1 MFKKAKVLKNE
12 KGLTLIELLAVMVIL
27 GIIAAIAIPAIGGI
41 IQNSR
46 EDAVKSDAIA
56 ILEAAKLA
64 VASNDIELNLNDTDT
79 TNDSIEVQELVNQN
93 YVEYSPKDPS
103 NSLLNATISYDP
115 VDTDQLAISGTALAG
130 DKTVTFTD
138 ATIAD
143 INNEVDG
150 AYDVSE

>member
-64 VASNDIELNLNDTDT
+64 VASNDIELNLNDTDI